1 MLHKQEPAYML
12 HKALFSGPWK
22 RSTMV
27 PKRKSKE
34 INQSN
39 VPMESGTFLLPEGV
53 YEGPLSITKDK
64 FADLQV
70 LKRFYSAK
78 AAKFFEELPHM

>member
-1 MLHKQEPAYML
+1 ML

-22 RSTMV
+22 RNPIV
-27 PKRKSKE
+27 PQRKSKE
-34 INQSN
+34 IKQSD
-39 VPMESGTFLLPEGV
+39 VLMESGTFLLPEGV

-70 LKRFYSAK
+70 LKRFCSAK
-78 AAKFFEELPHM
+78 AAKFFQKFRHM

>member
-1 MLHKQEPAYML
+1 MLHKQESAYML

-22 RSTMV
+22 RNPMV

-39 VPMESGTFLLPEGV
+39 FPMASGTFLLPEGV

-64 FADLQV
+64 YANLQV
-70 LKRFYSAK
+70 LKRIRLAK
-78 AAKFFEELPHM
+78 ACKIL